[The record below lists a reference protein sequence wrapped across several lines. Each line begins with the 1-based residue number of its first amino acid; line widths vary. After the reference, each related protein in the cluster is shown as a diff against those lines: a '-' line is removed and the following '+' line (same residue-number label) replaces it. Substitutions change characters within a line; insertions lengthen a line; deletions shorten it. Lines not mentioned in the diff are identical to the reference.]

1 MRAGSIA
8 LAVGSAVVAL
18 GGLYLLVE
26 LRAAP
31 APPPTPSAGPEP
43 RRAAAR
49 PGPTVEREPT
59 AASGGKRPDHQ
70 IGVNAKSVS
79 PWRRDDATPP
89 MLAKLDGD
97 PAADKV
103 AADQAMSVETADHL
117 LEANKLYDRGD
128 YDGARS
134 LAVKLLGEAPGNV
147 RLLRVVVSSSC
158 IMGDGDTA
166 NQYAGQL
173 PAPDRLQMVD
183 RCAKFQIALK

>member
-18 GGLYLLVE
+18 GGLYLLIE
-26 LRAAP
+26 LRAGPSTAP
-31 APPPTPSAGPEP
+31 AAAAPEP
-43 RRAAAR
+43 KRAAAR
-49 PGPTVEREPT
+49 PSPTIEREPT
-59 AASGGKRPDHQ
+59 SAGGGKRPDRPA
-70 IGVNAKSVS
+70 GGNTRLPT
-79 PWRRDDATPP
+79 PWQRGDAAGP

-103 AADQAMSVETADHL
+103 ASDQAMSVETADHL

-128 YDGARS
+128 YDGART
-134 LAVKLLGEAPGNV
+134 LAVKLLGDAPGNV

-173 PAPDRLQMVD
+173 PEPDRVQMVD